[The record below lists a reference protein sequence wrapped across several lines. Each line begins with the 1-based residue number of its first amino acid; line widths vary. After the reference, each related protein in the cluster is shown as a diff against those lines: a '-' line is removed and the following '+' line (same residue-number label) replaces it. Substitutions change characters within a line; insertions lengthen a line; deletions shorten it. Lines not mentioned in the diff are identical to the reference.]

1 MYNFSFN
8 KLPSLM
14 KFFLM
19 IKNEIFMTSME
30 RMVFE
35 MQVALPLKVLGTYS
49 IYSVWEEAP
58 EEAEEAHEPRRGNP
72 FLSH

>member
-1 MYNFSFN
+1 
-8 KLPSLM
+8 M

-19 IKNEIFMTSME
+19 TKKEIFMTSME
-30 RMVFE
+30 RRVLKMG
-35 MQVALPLKVLGTYS
+35 VALPLKDLGTYS

-58 EEAEEAHEPRRGNP
+58 EVVEEAHEPRKGNP